1 MRVSGMRIA
10 TGVFLILIGVL
21 WLLEM
26 LGIIHFNICLLG
38 PVVLIAAGVALLVSK
53 HTWFGW

>member
-10 TGVFLILIGVL
+10 TGVFLILIGAL

-26 LGIIHFNICLLG
+26 LGIIHFNICLIG
-38 PVVLIAAGVALLVSK
+38 PVLLIVAGVALLVSK
-53 HTWFGW
+53 NTWFGW

>member
-1 MRVSGMRIA
+1 MRIA
-10 TGVFLILIGVL
+10 TGVFLILIGIL

-26 LGIIHFNICLLG
+26 LGIIRFNICLLG
-38 PVVLIAAGVALLVSK
+38 PILLIAAGVALLVSK